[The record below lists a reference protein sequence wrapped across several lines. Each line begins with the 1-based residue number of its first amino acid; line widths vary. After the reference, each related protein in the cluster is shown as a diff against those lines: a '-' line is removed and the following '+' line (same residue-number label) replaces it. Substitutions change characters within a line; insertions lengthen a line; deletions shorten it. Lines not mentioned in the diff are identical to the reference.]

1 MYSIRLNEY
10 IEKFVLPLAFQP
22 ISEKYPGPFFM
33 FAEPMSIDS
42 FQIEMPALVEG
53 RKYII

>member
-53 RKYII
+53 RKYMI